1 MTSPEQDRIIV
12 GALVASHGI
21 GGCVSADCLSDNPLR
36 FQAGAAFF
44 LADGRKLILE
54 QTPSVHKGRLLLKF
68 RGIDDRN
75 ASDTLRGEKLYVDR
89 SEVPPLPEGT
99 WYHFQLLGLKVREND
114 TVIGEITDI
123 LDYTA
128 NDIYV
133 VRRPKGGDLL
143 LPALKSVVKAVDL
156 EAGIM
161 DVVIPEGLES

>member
-1 MTSPEQDRIIV
+1 M
-12 GALVASHGI
+12 
-21 GGCVSADCLSDNPLR
+21 
-36 FQAGAAFF
+36 
-44 LADGRKLILE
+44 
-54 QTPSVHKGRLLLKF
+54 
-68 RGIDDRN
+68 
-75 ASDTLRGEKLYVDR
+75 
-89 SEVPPLPEGT
+89 
-99 WYHFQLLGLKVREND
+99 REND